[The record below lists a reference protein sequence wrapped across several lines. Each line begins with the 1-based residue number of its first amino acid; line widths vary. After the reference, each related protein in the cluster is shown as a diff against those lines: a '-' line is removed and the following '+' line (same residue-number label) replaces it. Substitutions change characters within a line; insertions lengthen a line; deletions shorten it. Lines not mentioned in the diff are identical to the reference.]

1 MTWAERPSDPPPTTQ
16 GATRSLFYEVNMT
29 PIHRIA
35 KDMTEDMVLKK
46 MKRDTYERLLENE
59 RKAREFAARYKRK

>member
-1 MTWAERPSDPPPTTQ
+1 M
-16 GATRSLFYEVNMT
+16 N